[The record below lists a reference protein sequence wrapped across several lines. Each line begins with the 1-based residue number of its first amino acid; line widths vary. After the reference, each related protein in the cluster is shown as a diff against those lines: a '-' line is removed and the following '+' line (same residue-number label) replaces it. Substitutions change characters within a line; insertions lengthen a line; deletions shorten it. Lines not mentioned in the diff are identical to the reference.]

1 MDTPLTT
8 TMVHLLK
15 INKED
20 NIMKLLIIGTNLTV
34 TDTIR
39 KYTESKLEPLT
50 KYKTVQDKQFK
61 ATISKLD
68 HDEKQIKVNIDTL
81 IATASDKDLYAAIDI
96 VVEKLDK
103 QLRKEKTKQLEFEQQ
118 REPLKHQFIEPNNKE
133 ESEN

>member
-61 ATISKLD
+61 ATISTLD
-68 HDEKQIKVNIDTL
+68 HNEKQIKVNIDTL
-81 IATASDKDLYAAIDI
+81 IATASDKDLYTAIDI

-103 QLRKEKTKQLEFEQQ
+103 QLRKEKTKQLKFEQQ
-118 REPLKHQFIEPNNKE
+118 REPLKHQFIEPNNKA

>member
-1 MDTPLTT
+1 
-8 TMVHLLK
+8 
-15 INKED
+15 
-20 NIMKLLIIGTNLTV
+20 MKLLIIGANLTV

-39 KYTESKLEPLT
+39 KYIESKLEPLT

-118 REPLKHQFIEPNNKE
+118 RKPLKHQFIEPNNKA